1 MPDRFES
8 PGVFFT
14 EIDKSYIEPSPPR
27 YGFGF
32 IGLTEKGPAFE
43 PVKVETW
50 SDFTALFGEE
60 NSDYYLPYAV
70 KGYLK
75 YANPATIIRVLGL
88 ATYTQTIAGA
98 TGYPY
103 AIVNSS
109 SLTTNIAPIL
119 YGEIYTRG
127 VVEILKANTGSQN
140 FTLVLSGSGGTIET
154 KSGLSLDP
162 NASTYFKK
170 VLNTDPSS
178 SYYYYVKGGYNW
190 NYASNIQLHVTRS
203 ALSLIPG
210 KYDASGGGDL
220 SKYNNAQTTW
230 IQSQN
235 YGATTS
241 SRITFD
247 LFKVH
252 SLSDGDNSNN
262 DIKVSIA
269 NIEQSPNLSASEY
282 GMFDLYVRKY
292 SDNDDSPEI
301 LEQFSRLT
309 LDPDAN
315 NYIGKVIGDKYREW
329 SLTDGHFTE
338 HGNYPVKA
346 KYIRVELS
354 TDLENVPK
362 TAVPYGF
369 EAYHTPV
376 QFIPSGAASNLIR
389 TEGLPTNS
397 VSSVRDYYGIKFRDK
412 ISDAFMVS
420 VSHSISSQSLSNY
433 YTMYDLATENSCAIS
448 TASVLG
454 GKGGHL
460 SSSAYKKWRK
470 FTLPMYRG
478 FDSYDPSANLD
489 YNSLGTTLDQGFMQ
503 AAKIAGNEE
512 ELDVTDIFIP
522 GISDSSI
529 VEELLTNIENRADVF
544 AIVDLVK
551 KTDTVATAQAN
562 ADGYDSSY
570 AATYFPWIQI
580 FDAKSNK
587 YVYVPPSTIMAQIF
601 AFTDKTKGSWFA
613 PAGITRGK
621 IDKAIDTYVTLT
633 NDDRSDLYNHGVNPI
648 ATFKTDGIVVWGQ
661 KTLQKKTSKLDR
673 VNVRRLMIEIK
684 KFVRYQSMQMAF
696 EQAGPEFWNEFI
708 NRVSPFLEDIKNRK
722 GLYDYKVIMD
732 ESLNPVEVEQRRQV
746 RGMIRVNPQ
755 VSGEYFDVS
764 FIIDA
769 TGTSFRS

>member
-43 PVKVETW
+43 PIKVETW
-50 SDFTALFGEE
+50 SDFTALFGDE

-88 ATYTQTIAGA
+88 AIYTQTVAGA

-103 AIVNSS
+103 AIINSS
-109 SLTTNIAPIL
+109 SLTTNAAPIL

-127 VVEILKANTGSQN
+127 TVEILQANTGSQN
-140 FTLVLSGSGGTIET
+140 FTLALSGSAGAIET
-154 KSGLSLDP
+154 HSGLSLDP
-162 NASTYFKK
+162 NATSYFEK
-170 VLNTDPSS
+170 VLNTTPSS

-190 NYASNIQLHVTRS
+190 NYASGIDLHITQS
-203 ALSLIPG
+203 SLSLIPG
-210 KYDASGGGDL
+210 KYDAAVGDL

-235 YGATTS
+235 FGTS
-241 SRITFD
+241 SESRITFD

-262 DIKVSIA
+262 NIKVSIA
-269 NIEQSPNLSASEY
+269 NIEQSPNLTATEY
-282 GMFDLYVRKY
+282 GTFDLYVRDY
-292 SDNDDSPEI
+292 ADNDNSPVFI
-301 LEQFSRLT
+301 EQFSKLT
-309 LDPDAN
+309 LDPNAN
-315 NYIGKVIGDKYREW
+315 NFIGKVIGDKYRAW
-329 SLTDGHFTE
+329 SLSDGHFTE
-338 HGNYPVKA
+338 QGNYPVKS

-354 TDLENVPK
+354 TDMENTPK

-369 EAYHTPV
+369 EAYHTPA
-376 QFIPSGAASNLIR
+376 QIIPSGAGTTNTVL
-389 TEGLPTNS
+389 TDGLPTS
-397 VSSVRDYYGIKFRDK
+397 AVSSVRDYFGINFREK

-420 VSHSISSQSLSNY
+420 VTHSIGSQSDSNY
-433 YTMYDLATENSCAIS
+433 YAIYDLGTENSCAIS
-448 TASVLG
+448 SNTEVG
-454 GKGGHL
+454 GGGGHL

-470 FTLPMYRG
+470 FTLPLYRG
-478 FDSYDPSANLD
+478 FNCYDPSANLD
-489 YNSLGTTLDQGFMQ
+489 YNSLSTTLDQGFMQ

-512 ELDVTDIFIP
+512 EMDVTDLFIP

-529 VEELLTNIENRADVF
+529 IEEILTNTENRADVF
-544 AIVDLVK
+544 AVVDLAAL
-551 KTDTVATAQAN
+551 TDTVATAQSN
-562 ADGYDSSY
+562 ADGYNTSY
-570 AATYFPWIQI
+570 GGTYYPWIQI

-587 YVYVPPSTIMAQIF
+587 YVFVPPSVVIPEIF

-621 IDKAIDTYVTLT
+621 IDKAIDAYITLT

-661 KTLQKKTSKLDR
+661 KTLQKKASKLDR
-673 VNVRRLMIEIK
+673 INVRRLMIEIK
-684 KFVRYQSMQMAF
+684 KFVRFQAMQMAF

-708 NRVSPFLEDIKNRK
+708 NRVTPFLEDIKNRK

-732 ESLNPVEVEQRRQV
+732 ESLNPPEIEERRQV
-746 RGMIRVNPQ
+746 RGMIRLNPQ
-755 VSGEYFDVS
+755 VSGEYFDIS

-769 TGTSFRS
+769 TGASFK